1 MNRRQKWSR
10 MGDSTP
16 KNEEIH
22 PQAEC
27 RSNRAEQFFQILT
40 TLRLAWFAQG

>member
-1 MNRRQKWSR
+1 

-27 RSNRAEQFFQILT
+27 SSNRSEQLFQILT
-40 TLRLAWFAQG
+40 SNLNNAETRAVRVGLVK